1 MILLMPSWLLCISF
15 NWKKIV
21 HSFEFFFFV
30 SGHHHPL
37 HFLFSLRKHKVSVS
51 IWLLKLMM
59 WSFSWSFVVKTL
71 TCVCLTVCL
80 IYLTFS
86 WHPED
91 PYLSSKILLLLVSA
105 YLCMS
110 RAWNLFKE
118 RFFSIIDKRIM
129 CLTRRLPCHSSSS
142 LSWLN
147 LSLSPLNFEWRG
159 ICLVFYDKVS
169 HLHDFYSYWQI
180 LLTHKFSSFIKWWSI
195 TLLVWLPSEKKKRDD
210 DSRDRLFDAG
220 VENRDSSIACGDT
233 FISKYN

>member
-1 MILLMPSWLLCISF
+1 MWKTSKTNTNEDKNKGKLVTKSPAMTSEPKDLIFLFGFVLFCMSEPVKCFAFFWSRFSVCFSVSCSSCFLLSFFVPGGKREGRFKLHFKWMQRQFSCRLTVRGQWSRSIWDKRDRGIMILLMPSWLLCISF

-91 PYLSSKILLLLVSA
+91 PYLSLS
-105 YLCMS
+105 
-110 RAWNLFKE
+110 LFK
-118 RFFSIIDKRIM
+118 D
-129 CLTRRLPCHSSSS
+129 PSSSCFCIS
-142 LSWLN
+142 LYVSCLK
-147 LSLSPLNFEWRG
+147 PL
-159 ICLVFYDKVS
+159 
-169 HLHDFYSYWQI
+169 
-180 LLTHKFSSFIKWWSI
+180 
-195 TLLVWLPSEKKKRDD
+195 
-210 DSRDRLFDAG
+210 
-220 VENRDSSIACGDT
+220 
-233 FISKYN
+233 